1 MKNKELFNEL
11 NELCEKYGFV
21 EVQSILKR
29 LGLREFEIGK
39 SYSSIGEKLSDVIDD
54 IVFEKEEYEKWKKR
68 FILNEDNEEYEFGLF
83 DEENYKKSIKENQMK
98 VLNVIME

>member
-21 EVQSILKR
+21 EVQSILKG
-29 LGLREFEIGK
+29 LGLREFENENK
-39 SYSSIGEKLSDVIDD
+39 PSIGEKLSDVIDD